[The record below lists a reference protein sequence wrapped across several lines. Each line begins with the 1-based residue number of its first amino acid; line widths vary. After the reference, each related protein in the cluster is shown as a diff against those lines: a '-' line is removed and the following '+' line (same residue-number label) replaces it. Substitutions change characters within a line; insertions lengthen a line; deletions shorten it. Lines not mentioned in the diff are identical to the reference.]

1 MPLSPYFLQGSTSE
15 QRLVQDLINEQL
27 KIYGQDVVFLPRKIV
42 NKNTILKEVVASTFD
57 DAYRMEAYL
66 LNYEGFEGQ
75 GDILS
80 KFGVQTTDA
89 VTFVISKERYEDFIS
104 PFLTGQSD
112 IQLATRPEEGDLIY
126 LPLDNTMFEIKYVEA
141 KKPFYQLNN
150 LYVYTL
156 SCEVMDYAADEV
168 IDTSIESVDRAAVEF
183 GYTER
188 LSMVGLAA
196 STATATVTLASQTG
210 GVAGRFSVS
219 RVDLINDGTAYTV
232 PPLIGIGTAP
242 GGYVNATAVAI
253 MTSRT
258 GQQGTSIDRIE
269 VTNPGYGYLTPP
281 TITIRSQNAFGTG
294 GIATAVINQG
304 SLSAPTITDAGE
316 SYGAIPT
323 VTINPVGL
331 DTNITGSNKAVAVA
345 YINTLGKL
353 NAVQYSNAGAGYTV
367 APTLTISSP
376 AAVGLSTGDYL
387 FKEKVTGKSTGTTAE
402 VADWDRDTRV
412 LKVTNI
418 AGSGFAVGETVV
430 GIGTTQNGSDSE
442 YVVRSKSEQDEY
454 DLYNENIAV
463 ESEADAIIDFSE
475 DNPFGD
481 F

>member
-15 QRLVQDLINEQL
+15 QRLIQDLINEQL
-27 KIYGQDVVFLPRKIV
+27 KFYGQDIVYLPRKVV
-42 NKNTILKEVVASTFD
+42 NKKTIMKEVVASTFD

-66 LNYEGFEGQ
+66 LNYEGFEGS

-104 PFLTGQSD
+104 PFLTSQSD

-126 LPLDNTMFEIKYVEA
+126 FPLDNTMFEIKYVEA

-156 SCEVMDYAADEV
+156 SCEVMDYALDEN
-168 IDTSIESVDRAAVEF
+168 IDTSIEAVDKAAVDF
-183 GYTER
+183 GYTTT
-188 LSMVGLAA
+188 LNMVGVDA
-196 STATATVTLASQTG
+196 STATATITLASQTG
-210 GVAGRFSVS
+210 GAAGRFSVNQI
-219 RVDLINDGTAYTV
+219 DLIHDGTGYTV

-242 GGYVNATAVAI
+242 SSYLNATAVAI
-253 MTSRT
+253 MTSRS
-258 GQQGTSIDRIE
+258 GQVGSSIDSIQI
-269 VTNPGYGYLTPP
+269 TNPGYGYTIAP
-281 TITIRSQNAFGTG
+281 TITIRSQNAFGSG
-294 GIATAVINQG
+294 GIATAIINQG
-304 SLSAPTITDAGE
+304 SLSAPTITDAGK
-316 SYGAIPT
+316 SYSGAPT
-323 VTINPVGL
+323 VTVNPVGL
-331 DTNITGSNKAVAVA
+331 DTNIGTGSTALAVA
-345 YINTLGKL
+345 YVNTLGEL
-353 NAVQYSNAGAGYTV
+353 NSIRYTNAGIGYTL
-367 APTLTISSP
+367 APTLTVSAP
-376 AAVGLSTGDYL
+376 AVAGLSTGNYL
-387 FKEKVTGKSTGTTAE
+387 FKEQVTGKSTGTTAE
-402 VADWDRDTRV
+402 VASWDRSDRV
-412 LKVTNI
+412 LKVTNV

-442 YVVRSKSEQDEY
+442 YVVFSRSEQDET
-454 DLYNENIAV
+454 DTYNENILV